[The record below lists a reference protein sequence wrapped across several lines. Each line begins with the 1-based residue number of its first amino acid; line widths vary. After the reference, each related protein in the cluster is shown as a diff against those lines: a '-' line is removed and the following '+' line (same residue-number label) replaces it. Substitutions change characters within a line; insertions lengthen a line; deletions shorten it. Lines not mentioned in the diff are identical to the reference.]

1 MLASARASRTPV
13 GAQRQGGAGSS
24 ACSWQR
30 LVGTRLSALPG
41 SPSLAH
47 ASIPAHPSAG
57 ARKAHPSFPGR
68 RRARARPPRLRPSAP
83 VLSPGRKLA
92 AGKELGAAGAAA
104 AAAARGERG
113 AAHRAG
119 AAAARRPPRA
129 PGLRL
134 RGAAGAREGRGP
146 CGRACPRRSGTA
158 ARAGGAAA
166 SLHAAGAA
174 GRRRRRRRGRR
185 LKPCPGSAGGR
196 RRREPGAAMARW
208 PAPPPPPPPPPPLA
222 APPPLPG
229 ASAKGPPARK
239 LLFMC
244 TLSLSVTY
252 LCYSLLGGSGSLQF
266 PLALQEPPGAAVE
279 SPPSLPSP
287 SPPPPRV
294 RPGAPSPPPDNASRG
309 PPPEPPERFTTPAA
323 EGWGLA
329 SGGGARDAW
338 PRNPSAPGDAVTEQ
352 GAQLGRGAQ
361 EPGAAEELAGRRA
374 ANASE
379 ERGPA
384 STPDYGEKKLPQALI
399 IGVKKGG
406 TRALLEAIRV
416 HPDVRAVG
424 VEPHFFDRNYEKGLE
439 WYSQRE
445 RKLALW
451 ETALSS

>member
-1 MLASARASRTPV
+1 
-13 GAQRQGGAGSS
+13 
-24 ACSWQR
+24 
-30 LVGTRLSALPG
+30 
-41 SPSLAH
+41 
-47 ASIPAHPSAG
+47 
-57 ARKAHPSFPGR
+57 
-68 RRARARPPRLRPSAP
+68 
-83 VLSPGRKLA
+83 
-92 AGKELGAAGAAA
+92 
-104 AAAARGERG
+104 
-113 AAHRAG
+113 
-119 AAAARRPPRA
+119 
-129 PGLRL
+129 
-134 RGAAGAREGRGP
+134 
-146 CGRACPRRSGTA
+146 
-158 ARAGGAAA
+158 
-166 SLHAAGAA
+166 
-174 GRRRRRRRGRR
+174 
-185 LKPCPGSAGGR
+185 
-196 RRREPGAAMARW
+196 MARW

-266 PLALQEPPGAAVE
+266 PLALQEPPGAAAE

-338 PRNPSAPGDAVTEQ
+338 PRNPSAPGDTVTEQ
-352 GAQLGRGAQ
+352 GAQLGHGAQ

-439 WYSQRE
+439 WYRNVMPKTVDGQITMEKTPSYFVTSEAPKRIHSMAKDIKLIVVVRNPVTRAISDYTQTLSKKPEIPTFEVLAFKNRTLGLIDASWSAIRIGIYALHLENWLQYFPLSQILFVSGE
-445 RKLALW
+445 RLIVDPAGEMAKVQDFLGLKRVVTEKHFYFNKTKGFPCLKKPEDSSAPRCLGKSKGRTHPRIDPDVIHRLRKFYKPFNMMFYQMTGQDFQW
-451 ETALSS
+451 EQEEGDK